1 VIQIFRE
8 RIRGERKQGGNS
20 QKPGNLSTEE
30 LNFLIEASK
39 HQKLTANSAF
49 LVLEILATIYISKPA
64 VALTLLPT
72 IIAIISKFQRSPKI
86 INFVE
91 SILITK
97 ALSMILQ
104 LKKDE

>member
-1 VIQIFRE
+1 
-8 RIRGERKQGGNS
+8 
-20 QKPGNLSTEE
+20 LSTEE

-39 HQKLTANSAF
+39 NQKITANSAF
-49 LVLEILATIYISKPA
+49 LVLEVLATIYISKPA

-72 IIAIISKFQRSPKI
+72 IISIISKFQRSPKI